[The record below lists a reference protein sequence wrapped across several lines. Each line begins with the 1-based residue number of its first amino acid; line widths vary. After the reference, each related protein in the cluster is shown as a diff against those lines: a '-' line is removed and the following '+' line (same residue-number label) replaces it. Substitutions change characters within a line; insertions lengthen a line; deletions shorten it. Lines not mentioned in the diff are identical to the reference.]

1 LGAIGGDDG
10 AEGAAAESGK
20 NDERP
25 VDHGV
30 KVAVWPPVRGSI
42 KGNPAA
48 RKIIR
53 DAELTIF
60 LSGWVTN

>member
-1 LGAIGGDDG
+1 MTSAQSVMG
-10 AEGAAAESGK
+10 EGSGVAACARSM
-20 NDERP
+20 
-25 VDHGV
+25 
-30 KVAVWPPVRGSI
+30 

-60 LSGWVTN
+60 LSGWVTS